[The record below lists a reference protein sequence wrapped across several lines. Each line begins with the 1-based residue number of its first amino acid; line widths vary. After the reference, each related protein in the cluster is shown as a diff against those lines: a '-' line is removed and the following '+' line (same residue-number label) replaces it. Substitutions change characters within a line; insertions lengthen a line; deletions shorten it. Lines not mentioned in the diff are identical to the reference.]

1 MLRPSR
7 IQEAT
12 MSNASM
18 MMGAVDDVRK
28 HSGWFLFLGI
38 VFIIGGVAALAMPL
52 IASISVALL
61 VGWSLIFVGA
71 VQIFQA
77 WSIRTWGGFIWQ
89 MVMGLVVLVGGIAMI
104 INPIVAAIT
113 LTLLLGVIF
122 TAKGIMQIMLG
133 LRFRPHSGWGW
144 IVAAGVLAI
153 VVALMILFSWP
164 FSGLWVPGTLVGIS
178 LIFSGWSY
186 VAVALAARRTA

>member
-1 MLRPSR
+1 
-7 IQEAT
+7 

-18 MMGAVDDVRK
+18 MLGAVDDIRK

-38 VFIIGGVAALAMPL
+38 VFIVGGVAALAMPM

-61 VGWSLIFVGA
+61 VGWLLILVGA

-89 MVMGLVVLVGGIAMI
+89 MVIGLVVLIGGIAMI
-104 INPIVAAIT
+104 VNPIVAAIT
-113 LTLLLGVIF
+113 LTLLLGAVFI
-122 TAKGIMQIMLG
+122 AKGVMQIMLG